1 MNKLNQY
8 SENLFKD
15 ARSHFNWKNKKISN
29 DILIKLYNLLKLA
42 PTSAN
47 CSPARFIFV
56 KSSAAKEKLIP
67 AISKGNIDQTISAP
81 ITVIIA
87 YDLEFY
93 EHLDFLFPDSGA
105 KKWFTGSNQH
115 ILETAFRNS
124 TLQGAY
130 LIMAARYLGLDCGPM
145 SGFDEKKINEEFFK
159 NKNYKVNFLCNLGYG
174 NKQVLKKRLPRFD
187 FDKICEVL

>member
-15 ARSHFNWKNKKISN
+15 ARSHFSWKNKKISN
-29 DILIKLYNLLKLA
+29 DILIELYNLLKLA

-47 CSPARFIFV
+47 CSPARFIFI
-56 KSSAAKEKLIP
+56 KSSTAKEKLMP
-67 AISKGNIDQTISAP
+67 AISKGNIDQTMSAP

-105 KKWFTGSNQH
+105 KKWFTGSKQH

-145 SGFDEKKINEEFFK
+145 SGFDEEKINKEFFK

-187 FDKICEVL
+187 FDKTCEVL